1 MNFTSKDSKRR
12 CVILCALEEGCKAT
26 ASGKMKELV
35 EANGNSKVSYI
46 GGGLNGQAVVKNIL
60 DVIMK
65 RVMYNISKNFH
76 AINEKMWWKK
86 IVGRRLYVDSIMY
99 SNAIRSTTIRFQLN
113 GDISYPFNGGCNTDN
128 TFDCSFC

>member
-1 MNFTSKDSKRR
+1 
-12 CVILCALEEGCKAT
+12 
-26 ASGKMKELV
+26 MKELV

-76 AINEKMWWKK
+76 ASNEKMWWKK
-86 IVGRRLYVDSIMY
+86 IVGRR
-99 SNAIRSTTIRFQLN
+99 
-113 GDISYPFNGGCNTDN
+113 
-128 TFDCSFC
+128 